1 MEAYNEE
8 SSATGQDEPWIQ
20 WFCGLKGHEMFCEVE
35 KSYIEDGFNLYGLR
49 MYASNFSDCI
59 DLILDRIGPD
69 DSDDSHLT
77 QNACTLYGLIHARY
91 IITAHGLDSMYNKYA
106 VKDFGICPL
115 IQCNG
120 QPTLPVGLSDEV
132 GVDTVKIFC
141 PKCKC
146 VYHPPSR
153 SKSNNAGTLN
163 SFVDGAS
170 FGTTFPHLFLMT
182 FSNLIPDGIPPE
194 SAYVPRIFGFRV
206 SQSARQRSE
215 HTATDPYHLSNP
227 RQNQPSSLPI
237 ANPSTSGSGTKGVGP
252 YQLPNEMGD
261 QKPSGAATTEAM
273 DQVLPSHQEVDNFD
287 DGDILVSSK
296 RCNTSEEDATQRGT
310 TGIHTSKTN
319 EHNNS
324 TRGLDMDTSTK
335 RRSKVDDDITFSRDE
350 YDKSTKSKR
359 VKY

>member
-1 MEAYNEE
+1 METYNEE

-20 WFCGLKGHEMFCEVE
+20 WFCGLKGHEMFCEIE
-35 KSYIEDGFNLYGLR
+35 RSYIEDGFNLYGLR

-91 IITAHGLDSMYNKYA
+91 IITSHGLDAMYNKYA

-153 SKSNNAGTLN
+153 SKGNNAGIFN

-182 FSNLIPDGIPPE
+182 FSNLVPDGIPPE
-194 SAYVPRIFGFRV
+194 AAYIPRIFGFRV
-206 SQSARQRSE
+206 SQSTRQRSE
-215 HTATDPYHLSNP
+215 QTGSDPYHLSNL
-227 RQNQPSSLPI
+227 RQNQTSLQV
-237 ANPSTSGSGTKGVGP
+237 ANPPTLASNDIGD
-252 YQLPNEMGD
+252 PNLAASAAMG
-261 QKPSGAATTEAM
+261 QKDLS
-273 DQVLPSHQEVDNFD
+273 SHQQGEDV
-287 DGDILVSSK
+287 DGDDIVASSK
-296 RCNTSEEDATQRGT
+296 RCNTSEDDTAQKGT
-310 TGIHTSKTN
+310 IEIHASKIN
-319 EHNNS
+319 EHNS
-324 TRGLDMDTSTK
+324 TRGLDIDVSIK
-335 RRSKVDDDITFSRDE
+335 RRPKGDDDMAFSRDE
-350 YDKSTKSKR
+350 YDRNTKSKR
-359 VKY
+359 VKF